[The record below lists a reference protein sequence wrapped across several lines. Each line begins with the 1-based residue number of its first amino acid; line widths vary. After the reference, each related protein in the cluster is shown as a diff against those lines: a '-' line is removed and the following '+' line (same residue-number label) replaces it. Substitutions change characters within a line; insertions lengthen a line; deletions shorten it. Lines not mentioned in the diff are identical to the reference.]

1 MSRRLP
7 LCAAAGVGVVIGV
20 LFARA
25 RGQDPAPSGA
35 AAGAIATARAETL
48 VLRLVPGQ
56 DLRLELQRLIE
67 ARGIEAA
74 AVVTCVGSLTRVALR
89 YADRAEAT
97 TLPGKFEVVS
107 LVGTLSRHGSHLHLS
122 VSDGEGRTLG
132 GHLQEGCTVY
142 TTAEVVLTVL
152 PELRFRR
159 EPDPRSGFKE
169 LVVEPATPLA
179 PR

>member
-7 LCAAAGVGVVIGV
+7 LIAAAGVGVVIGV

-25 RGQDPAPSGA
+25 RGQDPAPSGPVA
-35 AAGAIATARAETL
+35 AARAETL
-48 VLRLVPGQ
+48 VLRLLPGQ
-56 DLRLELQRLIE
+56 DLRAELQRLVDE
-67 ARGIEAA
+67 RGIEAA
-74 AVVTCVGSLTRVALR
+74 AVVTCVGSLTRVGLR
-89 YADRAEAT
+89 YADRAEGT
-97 TLPGKFEVVS
+97 TLDGKFEVVS

-122 VSDGEGRTLG
+122 VSDGEGRTIG

-169 LVVEPATPLA
+169 LVVERSEPAA